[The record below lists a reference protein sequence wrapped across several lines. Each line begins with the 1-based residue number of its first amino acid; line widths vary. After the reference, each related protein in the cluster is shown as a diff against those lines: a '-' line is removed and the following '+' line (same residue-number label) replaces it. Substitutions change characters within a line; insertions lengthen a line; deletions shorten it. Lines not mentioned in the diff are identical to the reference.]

1 MIVTALLVVV
11 AGGSAYLFGTSKGKA
26 EEQKAVAELLKLDGD
41 AKSVLAAVEAR
52 VKAHIVDVKAD
63 FKKL

>member
-52 VKAHIVDVKAD
+52 VKA
-63 FKKL
+63 